1 MSKLSPYFPT
11 LSRKII
17 ATKRL
22 GNDVALLVQAGSTFI
37 LSYGQIVTD
46 IYGSDLK
53 ILAQKVLTAEEAQVA
68 LATIFADATAK
79 SEPILL
85 EVASNC
91 EALFTVSTNVAPVA
105 SPFFA
110 TLETFLSFQKT
121 RGPNKKI

>member
-1 MSKLSPYFPT
+1 MSKLTPYFPT

-22 GNDVALLVQAGSTFI
+22 GNDVALLVQAGSVFI

-68 LATIFADATAK
+68 LATIFADAPAK

-91 EALFTVSTNVAPVA
+91 EALYTVSADVAPIV
-105 SPFFA
+105 SPFLSK
-110 TLETFLSFQKT
+110 TEIFLTHQKT
-121 RGPNKKI
+121 RGPNI